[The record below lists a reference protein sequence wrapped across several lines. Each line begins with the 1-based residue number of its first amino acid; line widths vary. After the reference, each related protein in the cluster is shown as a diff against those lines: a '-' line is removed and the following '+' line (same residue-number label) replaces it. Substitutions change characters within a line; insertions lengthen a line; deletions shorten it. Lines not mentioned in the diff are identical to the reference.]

1 MVYAQSTDTRL
12 YKSNK
17 NKRMTNKE
25 QLREEFEKTKGSAS
39 WISADIYPNGRVFT
53 NDYVEFLEYEI
64 EKRDKGNNAF
74 KKWIIEKLEEGKK
87 IAANEIGNLEAKIQE
102 LEAAN
107 KKGMEYMEAIKEYQ
121 MNNVQLAR
129 TTEVYK
135 IAEKALNQRG

>member
-1 MVYAQSTDTRL
+1 
-12 YKSNK
+12 
-17 NKRMTNKE
+17 
-25 QLREEFEKTKGSAS
+25 
-39 WISADIYPNGRVFT
+39 
-53 NDYVEFLEYEI
+53 
-64 EKRDKGNNAF
+64 
-74 KKWIIEKLEEGKK
+74 LEEGKK
-87 IAANEIGNLEAKIQE
+87 IADNEIGNLEAKIQE